1 MVKSVPKLCVLL
13 LFLLPTLFLQA
24 QQRNYSGKVV
34 QEKDGMPVE
43 NASVKV
49 KGTNI
54 GTRTDANGNFA
65 IAALRGESLVISSI
79 NFSPQTIKL
88 TEPSEIIVKLLPS
101 SGMLSDVVVVAAM
114 DIKRNSRELGY
125 SVQKVGG
132 EEIQQTQREN
142 FLNALGG
149 RVAGLSITP
158 TGGQAG
164 ASTNIVLRG
173 FNSLALSNQPLFV
186 IDGTIADNQTI
197 DENSNSGSGLGLASD
212 RPNRNNDY
220 TNRVADINPNDIES
234 ITVLKGPEATALY
247 GSQASSGAIIIT
259 TKKAKTV
266 NSDKFKIS
274 DIAYDNSFRISKLTR
289 TPEIN
294 TDYDMGINGK
304 TDSTFLYF
312 GPALPANA
320 TRNDNIK
327 EFFQTGFAQTH
338 NLSIDMGN
346 NVNSFKISGSYFDQ
360 SGVVPNNK
368 YTRYTFRIANT
379 IRHDKLFDI
388 TPTFT
393 YTSSKNFKPLRGAGG
408 YLLNLLRW
416 PVTENINN
424 QYNSDG
430 TKRELFTAGDPNDEL
445 DNPLWNVNNNKSYDV
460 LNKQYFTLGVN
471 IYPVDWIT
479 LSGRFGYET
488 YKNDGWT
495 FYHPET
501 SVAGYTKATRGY
513 QDNYFRKYGGYNHT
527 LTATAKRSYKKFNG
541 RVMLGT
547 MWQDYKTQAW
557 SISGSGI
564 ADINTYKFNP
574 EVIGDTNATNPATR
588 IRLYRNNVF
597 NDYNYKQIRQLAYF
611 GELALNWNNI
621 FFINYTHR
629 FEESSTLPKINRKVN
644 YPAGSASL
652 IFSDLLKP
660 LKNSKILSYGKI
672 RASLANT
679 AKSNSPYSNQSVFNL
694 QTSSGGGYA
703 YDFTN
708 NNFYLEPEKQSTY
721 EVGAEL
727 RFFRNKLSIDATYYN
742 TKNSD
747 QILELLRTSYGTG
760 YVLNTLN
767 LSSTR
772 NQGVEIA
779 INVKVANNNN
789 FIWEAGLNFNRSWN
803 KLLTLPDNL
812 PEFYIGDTWLFGN
825 ARAGLRR
832 GSPTTGITSAGY
844 QRNNQGVILI
854 DPATGFPVV
863 DNNFLVRGD
872 RNPTFTTGITNSLQY
887 KNWRLNM
894 LWDVKV
900 GGDIFNGNGLY
911 LTQIGRHPL
920 TADRETPRIFN
931 GVLKD
936 GLENTATPTINNIAV
951 IPYLNQGFYTAA
963 LNEEYFI
970 EKDVN
975 WLRLRDITLSFDFRD
990 VIKAGKYFK
999 NLNAFV
1005 TGTNLIL
1012 LTNYTGADPAVN
1024 GTTPGTRG
1032 VGAFGFDYG
1041 TLPETISINIGLRAK
1056 F

>member
-1 MVKSVPKLCVLL
+1 MFKILLKLSLP
-13 LFLLPTLFLQA
+13 LFFLTPIIAKA
-24 QQRNYSGKVV
+24 QQVTVTGKIIN
-34 QEKDGMPVE
+34 EKDGKPIE
-43 NASVKV
+43 SASIIIRGKETGS
-49 KGTNI
+49 KA
-54 GTRTDANGNFA
+54 DANGNFSITA
-65 IAALRGESLVISSI
+65 TKGDALIISAI
-79 NFSPQTIKL
+79 NFRTQTIK
-88 TEPSEIIVKLLPS
+88 VKDPTPITIGLMTSDGL
-101 SGMLSDVVVVAAM
+101 LSDVVVVAAM

-125 SVQKVGG
+125 SAPKVSG

-186 IDGTIADNQTI
+186 IDGAIVDNQSI

-220 TNRVADINPNDIES
+220 TNRIGDINPNDIET
-234 ITVLKGPEATALY
+234 ITVLKGPEAAALY

-259 TKKAKTV
+259 TKKAKLLT
-266 NSDKFKIS
+266 SPEFKFGAIN
-274 DIAYDNSFRISKLTR
+274 YDNSFRISKLTR

-294 TDYDMGINGK
+294 TDYGMGTNGNS
-304 TDSTFLYF
+304 DSSFNYF
-312 GPALPANA
+312 GPALTVPLK
-320 TRNDNIK
+320 TYDNIK
-327 EFFQTGFAQTH
+327 DFFQIGFAQTH
-338 NLSIDMGN
+338 NLSADVGN
-346 NVNSFKISGSYFDQ
+346 KFTSFKISGSYFNQ
-360 SGVVPNNK
+360 SSVVPNNK
-368 YTRYTFRIANT
+368 YTRYTLRVANT
-379 IRHDKLFDI
+379 TWYKKLIEI
-388 TPTFT
+388 TPAFT
-393 YTSSKNFKPLRGAGG
+393 YTNSKNYKPLRGAGG

-416 PVTENINN
+416 PVTESINN
-424 QYNSDG
+424 QYNPDS
-430 TKRELFTAGDPNDEL
+430 TKREIFATGAANEEI
-445 DNPLWNVNNNKSYDV
+445 DNPLWNVNNNKSEDG
-460 LNKQYFTLGVN
+460 LNKQNSTLGIN
-471 IYPVDWIT
+471 IYPTSWLT
-479 LSGRFGYET
+479 LNGRFGYET

-495 FYHPET
+495 FYHPEAN
-501 SVAGYTKATRGY
+501 AGGYSFAQRGF
-513 QDNYFRKYGGYNHT
+513 QDNYYRKYTGYNHT
-527 LTATAKRSYKKFNG
+527 ITATAKRSYKKFNG
-541 RVMLGT
+541 RLMVGT

-557 SISGSGI
+557 SVSGSGI
-564 ADINTYKFNP
+564 ADPITFKFDP
-574 EVIGDTNATNPATR
+574 KMIGDSNATTPATR
-588 IRLYRNNVF
+588 TRLYRNNVF
-597 NDYNYKQIRQLAYF
+597 HDFNYKQIRQLAYF

-629 FEESSTLPKINRKVN
+629 FEEGSTLPKINRKVN
-644 YPAGSASL
+644 YPAGSVSL
-652 IFSDLLKP
+652 IFSDLIKSLQHSNF
-660 LKNSKILSYGKI
+660 LTYGKI

-708 NNFYLEPEKQSTY
+708 NNFFLEPEKQTTY
-721 EVGAEL
+721 ETGLEL
-727 RFFRNKLSIDATYYN
+727 RLFKNKISIDATYYD
-742 TKNSD
+742 TKNRD

-760 YVLNTLN
+760 FVLNTLN

-779 INVKVANNNN
+779 INTKLINNKD
-789 FIWEAGLNFNRSWN
+789 FIWNAGLNFNRSWN
-803 KLLTLPDNL
+803 ELLTLPSNL
-812 PEFYIGDTWLFGN
+812 PEFYIADTWLYGS

-844 QRNNQGVILI
+844 ARNKKGIILV
-854 DPATGFPVV
+854 DPATGFPVI

-872 RNPTFTTGITNSLQY
+872 RNPSFTTGITNTLRY
-887 KNWRLNM
+887 KNWSLNM

-900 GGDIFNGNGLY
+900 GGDVFNGNGLY
-911 LTQIGRHPL
+911 LAQIGRHPL
-920 TADRETPRIFN
+920 TADREKPLIFN
-931 GVLKD
+931 GILKD
-936 GLENTATPTINNIAV
+936 GLEDSPNPTINNIV
-951 IPYLNQGFYTAA
+951 VTPYLNQGFYTSA

-975 WLRLRDITLSFDFRD
+975 WLRLRDITVSYDFKD
-990 VIKAGKYFK
+990 IIKNFKYFK
-999 NLNAFV
+999 NLSAFI

-1041 TLPETISINIGLRAK
+1041 TLPETIGLNIGFRAG